1 MPRDANDYLGRRIAE
16 LEGQVK
22 KLQKGRLNNSALM
35 GGSIPI
41 FDYDERLRAVIGRQ
55 DDESWGSRVV
65 SSPDQPVPTGLSV
78 TVGRAGAVEVS
89 WPGSADAGVPLVHG
103 RVEVWSQ
110 HVAEGESPDVSQA
123 RLRSTIRD
131 RDGGSTTISCPVSG
145 TWAVWLR
152 MVGQDNVTA
161 GEFGEPVTFE
171 VESLFDADDFEERFE
186 ERLLEFA
193 DGNLEDAAYN
203 SLMARLGEFLVV
215 RAGQVEAD
223 AIDGMT
229 ITGTTVQS
237 NPEPDLGT
245 KMDPSGFW
253 GFSPAGDV
261 VFRVGTDGVVYV
273 VGEIEAKS
281 ASGSSTVLSSGDVL
295 YRVGTRSGDS
305 WALNYSDRVSTGPFL
320 KFRRDGIESQYSP
333 TIVWDDETG
342 ELIIAPQQFGSSLD
356 SGVRVPSTLSAERML
371 VEGNARV
378 AGNLQAFGTIGTYQS
393 INFPN
398 SFSAN
403 RPCFYRQLGQLVFL
417 SGSVNSNVNNNF
429 GGSICQL
436 PPPPSNAQLISH
448 RTNSAGSLSPMPIT
462 IGTDGWMSVP
472 GGSGIS
478 SGTPMSLD
486 GLVYIAG

>member
-1 MPRDANDYLGRRIAE
+1 MPRDSNDYLGRQIAE
-16 LEGQVK
+16 LQGQVK

-41 FDYDERLRAVIGRQ
+41 YDYDENLRAVIGRQ
-55 DDESWGSRVV
+55 DDLSWGSRVV
-65 SSPDQPVPTGLSV
+65 SSPDQPVPLGLQV
-78 TVGRAGAVEVS
+78 TVGKAGSTEVV
-89 WPGSADAGVPLVHG
+89 WPGDASDTVPLVHG

-110 HVAEGESPDVSQA
+110 FVAEGAHPDVSQA

-131 RDGGSTTISCPVSG
+131 RDGGSTTISCPTPGV
-145 TWAVWLR
+145 WAVWLR
-152 MVGQDNVTA
+152 MVGQDSVTVS
-161 GEFGEPVTFE
+161 EFGEPVTFT
-171 VESLFDADDFEERFE
+171 VDALFDETDFEER
-186 ERLLEFA
+186 LMAFA
-193 DGNLEDAAYN
+193 DGELEDAAYN
-203 SLMARLGEFLVV
+203 NLMARLGEFLIV
-215 RAGQVEAD
+215 RAGQVEAT

-229 ITGTTVQS
+229 ITGSTVQS
-237 NPEPDLGT
+237 NPEPNLGT
-245 KMDPSGFW
+245 KMDPSGLW
-253 GFSPAGDV
+253 GFSPSGST

-281 ASGSSTVLSSGDVL
+281 DSGSSTLLSSGDVL

-305 WALNYSDRVSTGPFL
+305 WALNYSDRTSTGPFL
-320 KFRRDGIESQYSP
+320 KFKRDGVEARYSP
-333 TIVWDDETG
+333 TIVWDDDTG

-356 SGVRVPSTLSAERML
+356 SGVRVPSTLSAERLL
-371 VEGNARV
+371 VEGNTRI

-429 GGSICQL
+429 GGSMCQV
-436 PPPPSNAQLISH
+436 PPPASTAQLISH
-448 RTNSAGSLSPMPIT
+448 RTNSAGALSPMPIA
-462 IGTDGWMSVP
+462 IGTDGWLSVP
-472 GGSGIS
+472 GGGDIS